1 MAGVPAGTGERLQRQ
16 GAVELRVVGAAELAE
31 LAGVVDEVLASL
43 DASEKSDSWFSRAAY
58 NRERMATHGIRRAA
72 EMEEAASTL
81 QSLGVEPVMTQG
93 TVRRQRAAA
102 APITTER
109 NAA

>member
-1 MAGVPAGTGERLQRQ
+1 
-16 GAVELRVVGAAELAE
+16 
-31 LAGVVDEVLASL
+31 
-43 DASEKSDSWFSRAAY
+43 
-58 NRERMATHGIRRAA
+58 RMATHGIRRAA